1 MKSFY
6 RRMAEEKGI
15 LMKSFTVEVDG
26 VAHMMNVEQII
37 QLIEQAPEH
46 EQEHIKFTFSQIDF
60 HNGDLMHYIKFLA
73 KAFIELHFNRG
84 EIK

>member
-15 LMKSFTVEVDG
+15 ITQSFEIEVDG
-26 VAHMMNVEQII
+26 LKHIMNVDQII
-37 QLIEQAPEH
+37 QLIEVAPEH
-46 EQEHIKFTFSQIDF
+46 EQRQIKNTFSQIDF

-73 KAFIELHFNRG
+73 EAFIKMNY
-84 EIK
+84 

>member
-15 LMKSFTVEVDG
+15 ITKSFTVEVDG

-46 EQEHIKFTFSQIDF
+46 EQEHIKNTFSQIDL
-60 HNGDLMHYIKFLA
+60 HNGDLMRYIKFLA
-73 KAFIELHFNRG
+73 KAFIKLHF
-84 EIK
+84 

>member
-15 LMKSFTVEVDG
+15 ITQSFEIEVDG
-26 VAHMMNVEQII
+26 LKHIMNVDQII
-37 QLIEQAPEH
+37 QLIEVAPEH
-46 EQEHIKFTFSQIDF
+46 EQRHIKNTFSQIDF

-73 KAFIELHFNRG
+73 EAFIKMNY
-84 EIK
+84 

>member
-1 MKSFY
+1 MKSFF

-15 LMKSFTVEVDG
+15 IMKSFTVEVDG

-46 EQEHIKFTFSQIDF
+46 EQEHIKNTFSQIDF
-60 HNGDLMHYIKFLA
+60 HNGDLMRYIKILA
-73 KAFIELHFNRG
+73 EVFIKLHF
-84 EIK
+84 

>member
-15 LMKSFTVEVDG
+15 ITQSFEIEVDG
-26 VAHMMNVEQII
+26 LKHIMSVDQII
-37 QLIEQAPEH
+37 QLIEVAPEH
-46 EQEHIKFTFSQIDF
+46 EKKHIKSTFSKIDF

-73 KAFIELHFNRG
+73 EAFIKMNY
-84 EIK
+84 